1 MNREKVIIIGAGA
14 SGLMAAR
21 VLHKAGIPFIIL
33 EATDRVG
40 GRAFSRERNLNIE
53 LGPEFL
59 HGETPL
65 TDKLMEEFQL
75 PWYDF
80 KFDYHVYMHGKLTPV
95 PDFWDRLCGVMRDIK
110 LQDQD
115 VPFNEYLSKYDHH
128 NILDQKIAKGFVQG
142 FDAADLGLISTSALG
157 EMKEQTCDPKVR
169 KMRRPLDGYSKLMG
183 NIAAPFTN
191 QIRFSHRVKK
201 IRWSGESVEVSGL
214 AGEGRVPFTLIGK
227 HIIMTTSL
235 AVLNN
240 IQLTPMPEEIQNY
253 IDQNVMGHVVKMIAE
268 FSPEFFH
275 QFRDKKFPFI
285 AAPDMCF
292 TAWWTT
298 TPIHSQLVTGW
309 SGGEK
314 ARKLESKTFEERRDI
329 FIQELASITGQCPT
343 KVSSWLIKI
352 HHHNWASD
360 ENFLGA
366 YSYPRVYQGE
376 RQNPETDFMDTLF
389 FAGEAFHPEF
399 SGTIEG
405 AFLTGK
411 NAAERIIK
419 VSEASLLR
427 QKFQKTSSRRIIME

>member
-21 VLHKAGIPFIIL
+21 TLHKAGIPFIIL

-40 GRAFSRERNLNIE
+40 GRAFTREEDQNIE

-65 TDKLMEEFQL
+65 TDELMEEFHL

-80 KFDYHVYMHGKLTPV
+80 KFDYHVYLNGKLNPI
-95 PDFWDRLCGVMRDIK
+95 PDFWERLCGILSDIK
-110 LQDQD
+110 LNDKD
-115 VPFNEYLSKYDHH
+115 VPFTEYLSKYDHH
-128 NILDQKIAKGFVQG
+128 NMLDQKIARGFVQG
-142 FDAADLGLISTSALG
+142 FDAADLGLISTSALN
-157 EMKEQTCDPKVR
+157 EMKEQACDPKVR
-169 KMRRPLDGYSKLMG
+169 KMRRPLDGYSKLM
-183 NIAAPFTN
+183 AKLAEPFKK
-191 QIRFSHRVKK
+191 QIRFSHKVNK
-201 IRWSGESVEVSGL
+201 IKWSDESVEVSGL
-214 AGEGRVPFTLIGK
+214 TGEGRVPFSLVGK
-227 HIIMTTSL
+227 HIIMTSSI
-235 AVLNN
+235 AVLKK
-240 IQLTPMPEEIQNY
+240 IQLSPMPEEIQNY
-253 IDQNVMGHVVKMIAE
+253 VNQNEMGHVVKMVAE
-268 FSPEFFH
+268 LSPEFFH
-275 QFRDKKFPFI
+275 QFPEKTFPFI

-314 ARKLESKTFEERRDI
+314 ARRLEKKTPEERRDV
-329 FIQELASITGQCPT
+329 FVQELASISGQCPM
-343 KVSSWLIKI
+343 KISSWLIKM

-360 ENFLGA
+360 ENFMGA
-366 YSYPRVYQGE
+366 YSFPRVHQGE
-376 RQNPETDFMDTLF
+376 RQTPETGFQDTLF

-411 NAAERIIK
+411 DVAERIINISDTTH
-419 VSEASLLR
+419 VSGQRMVTDLR
-427 QKFQKTSSRRIIME
+427 